1 MNTDQSPRNIFT
13 TIRFYRQNLSKVE
26 NRIADYLLANPS
38 EAAGL
43 PLAEVARRCDCGE
56 ASVVRFCRL
65 VGCSSFT
72 QMKQLLSTQQDNEP
86 EIPAI
91 KIEKEG
97 SIREL
102 ADSICELY
110 TETIH
115 QTMELNPPQQFEAAV
130 HRLAEANSICFFGIG
145 DAQVPCIC
153 GYYRFRRIGF
163 PCFFDA
169 DADMQMI
176 HAANLKKGDVALAIS
191 HSGMSRCVVEAVK
204 AARDAGACVIGI
216 TQSSRT
222 PFNKYCDLVFYNAI
236 SDITIGKTIVA
247 HRLAE
252 STIIEILYAGV
263 VSLLPEKAKQ
273 MLLVSS
279 ELMKVNKEDD
289 A

>member
-1 MNTDQSPRNIFT
+1 MKSYETPRNIFT
-13 TIRFYRQNLSKVE
+13 TIRFHLPTLSRVE
-26 NRIADYLLANPS
+26 KQIADYILENPKETAS
-38 EAAGL
+38 L
-43 PLAEVARRCDCGE
+43 PLAETAKRCGCGE

-65 VGCSSFT
+65 MGCGSFT
-72 QMKQLLSTQQDNEP
+72 EMKQLLSSQEDTDAGTQELR
-86 EIPAI
+86 
-91 KIEKEG
+91 IENGE

-102 ADSICELY
+102 ADSICDLY

-115 QTMELNPPQQFEAAV
+115 RTMELNPAQQFETAV
-130 HRLAEANSICFFGIG
+130 RHIAGAGSIYFFGIG
-145 DAQVPCIC
+145 DALVPCEC

-176 HAANLKKGDVALAIS
+176 HAANIRNGDVAVAIS
-191 HSGMSRCVVEAVK
+191 HSGMTRHVVEAVK
-204 AARDAGACVIGI
+204 AARRAGAYVIGI
-216 TQSSRT
+216 TQSSRS
-222 PFNKYCDLVFYNAI
+222 PFEKYCDLVFYNAV

-263 VSLLPEKAKQ
+263 VSLMPEKAKQ

-279 ELMKVNKEDD
+279 EIMKVNKEDD